1 MSLGIHGI
9 PTIPHKALMKAG
21 SFASNVASITLQ
33 SMNCGFKG
41 AISLQLS
48 FEKVG
53 IGACIF
59 NFIAFYRIVAKSET
73 YRRETMTIK

>member
-1 MSLGIHGI
+1 MLLGIYGI
-9 PTIPHKALMKAG
+9 PTIPHKALMKAD
-21 SFASNVASITLQ
+21 SFASNVASMTLQ

-59 NFIAFYRIVAKSET
+59 EFIAFYRIVTKYET
-73 YRRETMTIK
+73 YRRETITIK